1 METEKAKKI
10 LEKVRFIAK
19 YNREMKPFMDYAPE
33 IIFKEKDEDIVF
45 SHIIF
50 SKEDTLM
57 ICATGIIIYPQK
69 GMSKTLFAYNN
80 FDDLLKM

>member
-10 LEKVRFIAK
+10 LEKVQFIAK
-19 YNREMKPFMDYAPE
+19 YNLEMKPFMDYAPE
-33 IIFKEKDEDIVF
+33 IIFKENDGEIVF

-69 GMSKTLFAYNN
+69 GMSKTLFTYKG